1 MCWGRCVFISAWR
14 IYFVAGVSAITCDAL
29 KIAGGRVLKRL
40 SADAVQATPLEIKK
54 LLIELVRSGRR

>member
-1 MCWGRCVFISAWR
+1 
-14 IYFVAGVSAITCDAL
+14 
-29 KIAGGRVLKRL
+29 LKRL